1 MEVKT
6 ESINTA
12 LAPRGPVLVKS
23 PAEPQGLARWTGGLS
38 RISAASTWESA
49 LEDALDAPTIL
60 IVDGLELNR
69 RLLKGIL
76 KATNYKI
83 LEAARPSEAFAMLE
97 SEKIDLVMA
106 DLVMSEMSGIEFI
119 KNVEVASQVIIVSS
133 KKEYAV
139 DAFEYNVTD
148 YLLKPVQF
156 ARYMKAVEK
165 ARQIYENVKSEG
177 SNSLLIKQ
185 DSKLVKLDLPNI
197 YYIEAFSDYVNIYTK
212 TARYTVLSTMKAIE
226 SKLPSADFMRVH
238 RSYIVRLDKINT
250 IEENTI
256 VLNEKLIP
264 VSRSN
269 KDGLVRRL
277 NIL

>member
-1 MEVKT
+1 MNCIIVDDDE
-6 ESINTA
+6 
-12 LAPRGPVLVKS
+12 
-23 PAEPQGLARWTGGLS
+23 LS
-38 RISAASTWESA
+38 RAALRKCIERA
-49 LEDALDAPTIL
+49 DFLTIL
-60 IVDGLELNR
+60 TECKDAVEAQKFIRDNQVDLMFLDVEM
-69 RLLKGIL
+69 
-76 KATNYKI
+76 
-83 LEAARPSEAFAMLE
+83 P
-97 SEKIDLVMA
+97 
-106 DLVMSEMSGIEFI
+106 EMSGIEFI
-119 KNVEVASQVIIVSS
+119 KNVEVSCQVIIVSS

-148 YLLKPVQF
+148 YLLKPVQY
-156 ARYMKAVEK
+156 ARFLKAVEK
-165 ARQIYENVKSEG
+165 ARQIYENVQSEG

-185 DSKLVKLDLPNI
+185 ESKLVKLELVNI

-226 SKLPSADFMRVH
+226 SKLPSAEFMRVH
-238 RSYIVRLDKINT
+238 RSYIVRLDRISV

-256 VLNEKLIP
+256 VLNDKLIP

>member
-1 MEVKT
+1 MNCIIVDDDE
-6 ESINTA
+6 
-12 LAPRGPVLVKS
+12 
-23 PAEPQGLARWTGGLS
+23 LS
-38 RISAASTWESA
+38 RAALRKCVERSDFLNLVAECK
-49 LEDALDAPTIL
+49 DAIEAQ
-60 IVDGLELNR
+60 
-69 RLLKGIL
+69 
-76 KATNYKI
+76 KI
-83 LEAARPSEAFAMLE
+83 IRDNQ
-97 SEKIDLVMA
+97 IDLMFLDVEMP
-106 DLVMSEMSGIEFI
+106 EMSGIEFI
-119 KNVEVASQVIIVSS
+119 KNVEVACQVIIVSS

-185 DSKLVKLDLPNI
+185 DSKLVKLDLSNI

-238 RSYIVRLDKINT
+238 RSYIVRLDKIST

>member
-1 MEVKT
+1 MNCIIVDDDE
-6 ESINTA
+6 
-12 LAPRGPVLVKS
+12 
-23 PAEPQGLARWTGGLS
+23 LS
-38 RISAASTWESA
+38 RAALRTCIERA
-49 LEDALDAPTIL
+49 DFLNLITECKDAIEAQKFIRDNQVDLMFLDVEMP
-60 IVDGLELNR
+60 
-69 RLLKGIL
+69 
-76 KATNYKI
+76 
-83 LEAARPSEAFAMLE
+83 
-97 SEKIDLVMA
+97 
-106 DLVMSEMSGIEFI
+106 EMSGIEFI
-119 KNVEVASQVIIVSS
+119 KNVEVACQVIIVSA

-148 YLLKPVQF
+148 YLLKPIQY
-156 ARYMKAVEK
+156 ARFLKAVEK
-165 ARQIYENVKSEG
+165 ARQIYDNVRTEG

-197 YYIEAFSDYVNIYTK
+197 NYIEAFSDYVNIYTK

-226 SKLPSADFMRVH
+226 SKLPSSEFMRVH

-256 VLNEKLIP
+256 VLNDKLIP

-269 KDGLVRRL
+269 KEGLVRRL